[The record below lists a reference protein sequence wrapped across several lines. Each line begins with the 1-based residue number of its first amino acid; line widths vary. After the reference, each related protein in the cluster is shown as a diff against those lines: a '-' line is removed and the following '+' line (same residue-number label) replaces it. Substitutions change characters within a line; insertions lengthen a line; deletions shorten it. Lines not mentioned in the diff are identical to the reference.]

1 VNETPI
7 VLERIFSRAR
17 WSRPIIASTSF
28 LFLLILLPVSA
39 QRPSPRIDP
48 RIFTTVPT
56 PTPTISPGNPTV
68 SLKADKETVQ
78 IGESV
83 KFTATL
89 NPPRREVIYGFETD
103 GRGIGGGMDQTEAVA
118 QFSTPGP
125 HVVSVRAFIR
135 GTTLTARTKIQVN
148 ERPRVLRVQ
157 LTPDKPQA
165 RVGEA
170 VTFTISTIPDLPNLD
185 YEFDPGDGSPTHHGK
200 TPKIKHTYTDAR
212 NYTAMV
218 SLRGAESPARADLTI
233 SQNQPP
239 PPPYSPSG
247 PVATAVTT
255 VAPSIAQPPTAT
267 STIPP
272 PPPFPWIYVIPAALL
287 VVIIGYLLHRKP
299 KPKPMAARPT
309 FHPHWN
315 RGEPQKQQENVTINY
330 EVHFDPNISKG
341 RQRLETD
348 GASLIISRKKKQ

>member
-1 VNETPI
+1 M
-7 VLERIFSRAR
+7 LERIFSRAR

-28 LFLLILLPVSA
+28 LFFLILLPVSA

-56 PTPTISPGNPTV
+56 PTPTISPVNPTV

-148 ERPRVLRVQ
+148 E
-157 LTPDKPQA
+157 
-165 RVGEA
+165 
-170 VTFTISTIPDLPNLD
+170 
-185 YEFDPGDGSPTHHGK
+185 
-200 TPKIKHTYTDAR
+200 
-212 NYTAMV
+212 
-218 SLRGAESPARADLTI
+218 
-233 SQNQPP
+233 
-239 PPPYSPSG
+239 

-272 PPPFPWIYVIPAALL
+272 PPPSVPWIYVIPAALL

-309 FHPHWN
+309 FHPHWDQ
-315 RGEPQKQQENVTINY
+315 GEPQKQQENVTINY
-330 EVHFDPNISKG
+330 ELHFDPNISKG